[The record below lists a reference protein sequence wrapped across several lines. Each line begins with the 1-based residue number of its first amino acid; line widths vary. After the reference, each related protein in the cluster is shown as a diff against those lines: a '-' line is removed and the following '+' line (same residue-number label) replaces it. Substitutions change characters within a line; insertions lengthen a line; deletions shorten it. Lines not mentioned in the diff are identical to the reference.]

1 MVLCNYS
8 PMEECIFCQIIKKAV
23 PGDIVYE
30 DDRFLAFKDIHPKA
44 PIHLLVVPREHISSI
59 NDLQEKDEGLMGA
72 LILTAKKVAAKEG
85 FSDSGYKLLFN
96 VGRGGGQLVDHIHLH
111 ILSGGYGRP
120 ISEI

>member
-1 MVLCNYS
+1 MD
-8 PMEECIFCQIIKKAV
+8 ECIFCQIIKKAI

-44 PIHLLVVPREHISSI
+44 PIHLLVVPKEHIASV
-59 NDLQEKDEGLMGA
+59 NDAQEKDEGLMGA

-85 FSDSGYKLLFN
+85 FIDSGYKLLFN
-96 VGRGGGQLVDHIHLH
+96 VGRGGGQLIDHIHLH
-111 ILSGGYGRP
+111 ILSGGYDRP